1 MSATHAE
8 RGHRCLSAGLLDF
21 VMFKQRGKLLVLPL
35 IAVLLVRYH
44 ETENDFVV
52 FGLGSAIFAV
62 GLVLRVWAQMHLHF
76 RLRTAMQLTLTGP
89 YAYIRNPVYVGN
101 VFMACGLCVGSELL
115 WCAPLVLLWCA
126 VFYTYVV
133 RYEEASLRE
142 KYGTEYVEYLER
154 VPRWFPKLRRAEPIG
169 EGSALAFLVPSLCIE
184 CLTLLYW
191 VPVVL
196 KEVLPR
202 WWI

>member
-1 MSATHAE
+1 MSATGPHD
-8 RGHRCLSAGLLDF
+8 RGGCRAAGLFDY

-35 IAVLLVRYH
+35 IAVLFIRYR
-44 ETENDFVV
+44 ETENDLVV

-76 RLRTAMQLTLTGP
+76 RLRTGMRLTLTGP
-89 YAYIRNPVYVGN
+89 YAHIRNPVYIGN

-115 WCAPLVLLWCA
+115 WVAPLVLLWCA
-126 VFYTYVV
+126 LFYTFVV
-133 RYEEASLRE
+133 RYEEASLLER
-142 KYGTEYVEYLER
+142 YGADYAEYRQR
-154 VPRWFPKLRRAEPIG
+154 VPRWFPKLRRVQPTDRA
-169 EGSALAFLVPSLCIE
+169 SALGFLAPSLCIE
-184 CLTLLYW
+184 CLTFLYW

-202 WWI
+202 WWA